1 MDWDLRTRDL
11 DGERRLRGGELVS
24 AAAAGTGKLSKML
37 VVMVVVVES
46 TLGGL
51 DCDRLALVLDRD
63 FLLFTGDVGGLGGG
77 KARLLLLLLLL
88 WLWLLGM

>member
-11 DGERRLRGGELVS
+11 EGERRLRGGELVS
-24 AAAAGTGKLSKML
+24 AAAGAGKLSKML
-37 VVMVVVVES
+37 VVIVAVDS
-46 TLGGL
+46 TLGGF
-51 DCDRLALVLDRD
+51 DCDLLALVLDRD

-88 WLWLLGM
+88 MLRLLGM